1 MRRLILSFL
10 LINIFASAV
19 VAQIGQ
25 APPTADTTENVIKKE
40 PPKPKVP
47 KSFYIPTG
55 LRIGADLV
63 GLGISTIGTKRDRYE
78 IQGDIDFHRFYLSG
92 SYGIANFKESGDE
105 FTYENEGSYFRIGVD
120 ANVLKMDPDFNT
132 LTFGVRYAVANFSE
146 SLATNRIDPVYGA
159 YSENFTNPDVSAR
172 WFELT
177 TGLRVMLLE
186 NLYTGYTFR
195 IQLSR
200 KLQDASNFRSYDIPG
215 FGLSEFKNRWTF
227 NYYIV
232 YRIAWREKKVFIP
245 GS

>member
-1 MRRLILSFL
+1 MRLILSFL
-10 LINIFASAV
+10 LISGICGSV
-19 VAQIGQ
+19 MAQIGQ
-25 APPTADTTENVIKKE
+25 TPPPTDSVENVVKPT

-55 LRIGADLV
+55 LRIGTDLV
-63 GLGISTIGTKRDRYE
+63 GLGVSAIGTKRDRYE
-78 IQGDIDFHRFYLSG
+78 IQGDIDFHRFYLAG
-92 SYGIANFKESGDE
+92 SYGLASFRETGEE

-132 LTFGVRYAVANFSE
+132 LTFGLRYAKASFSE
-146 SLATNRIDPVYGA
+146 SLATDRIDPVYGA
-159 YSENFTNPDVSAR
+159 YTENFTNPNVTAH

-200 KLQDASNFRSYDIPG
+200 RLKDASNFRSYDIPG
-215 FGLSEFKNRWTF
+215 FGLSEFKDRWTF

-232 YRIAWREKKVFIP
+232 YRIAWREKKLFIP